1 MSDISESEAKAL
13 LVELEELERDERRL
27 SAARRKLHE
36 RIDNGFPNEFTLRQE
51 RQVSDDRRALHLRID
66 ALHARLLS
74 SGLDLRRTA

>member
-27 SAARRKLHE
+27 SASRRKLHE

-51 RQVSDDRRALHLRID
+51 RQVSDERRALHRQID
-66 ALHARLLS
+66 ALRARLLS